1 MGISKLPD
9 ILQDKINVLL
19 QGLECIVLYRKGN
32 TTGYWLQKQLV
43 LTYKLEDALL
53 G

>member
-19 QGLECIVLYRKGN
+19 QGLECI
-32 TTGYWLQKQLV
+32 TGYWLQQKLV
-43 LTYKLEDALL
+43 PIYKLEDDLL

>member
-32 TTGYWLQKQLV
+32 TPGHWLQQKLV
-43 LTYKLEDALL
+43 PIYKLEDDLL